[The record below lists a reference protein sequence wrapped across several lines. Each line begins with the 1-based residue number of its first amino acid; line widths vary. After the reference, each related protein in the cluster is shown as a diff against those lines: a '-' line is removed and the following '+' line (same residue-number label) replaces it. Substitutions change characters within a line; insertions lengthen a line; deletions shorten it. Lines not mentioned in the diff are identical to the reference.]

1 MRKLGFTLSPPASAQ
16 IALTQE
22 NRFLGS
28 LDFSILFILEM
39 SVNKVILLGY
49 VGNDPEMRYP
59 DKDRTIAYLS
69 LATTEVRGTAQV
81 ETTEWHSLVFGNRNA
96 QIVERYVRKGTQLY
110 VEGYLHTR
118 EYEDR
123 LKIVRRKTEII
134 VEKFEILGRKSM

>member
-1 MRKLGFTLSPPASAQ
+1 
-16 IALTQE
+16 
-22 NRFLGS
+22 
-28 LDFSILFILEM
+28 M
-39 SVNKVILLGY
+39 SVNKVLLIGY

-69 LATTEVRGTAQV
+69 LATNEVRGSTQV
-81 ETTEWHSLVFGNRNA
+81 ETTEWHSLVFGGQNA
-96 QIVERYVRKGTQLY
+96 KIVERYVRKGSQLY

-134 VEKFEILGRKSM
+134 VEKFEILGRKTM